1 VASGCATPV
10 RPCRTVARSTYVI
23 QQVDAKSVACRW
35 PARSTDDIEG
45 GEAPGPASR
54 AGRVGFGTLGDLLSR
69 VVSKEEVAM
78 ARVSVASLS
87 AQLKKLRDEVVPQ
100 GPQKIE
106 PNRKDSTT
114 IGVSDEDEQALSEM
128 MQTLA
133 SQQNR
138 RQSELLIQIDR
149 ALARL
154 EREPDLV
161 GLCEECEE
169 EIDERRLT
177 LRPYVTLCAEC
188 QASHDPKRNIAR
200 KNLTDYR

>member
-1 VASGCATPV
+1 
-10 RPCRTVARSTYVI
+10 
-23 QQVDAKSVACRW
+23 
-35 PARSTDDIEG
+35 
-45 GEAPGPASR
+45 
-54 AGRVGFGTLGDLLSR
+54 
-69 VVSKEEVAM
+69 M

-87 AQLKKLRDEVVPQ
+87 AQLKKLRDEVVSQ
-100 GPQKIE
+100 GPAKIE

-138 RQSELLIQIDR
+138 RQSELLAQIDR
-149 ALARL
+149 ALVRL
-154 EREPDLV
+154 DREPDMV

-169 EIDERRLT
+169 EIDERRLS

-188 QASHDPKRNIAR
+188 QSSYDPKRNITR

>member
-1 VASGCATPV
+1 
-10 RPCRTVARSTYVI
+10 
-23 QQVDAKSVACRW
+23 
-35 PARSTDDIEG
+35 
-45 GEAPGPASR
+45 
-54 AGRVGFGTLGDLLSR
+54 
-69 VVSKEEVAM
+69 M
-78 ARVSVASLS
+78 ARVSHASLS
-87 AQLKKLRDEVVPQ
+87 AQLRKLRDEVVQQ

-106 PNRKDSTT
+106 PNRKDAST

-138 RQSELLIQIDR
+138 RQSELLIQIDC

-154 EREPDLV
+154 DREPEMV

-188 QASHDPKRNIAR
+188 QANHDPKRNQGR
-200 KNLTDYR
+200 KGLTDFR

>member
-1 VASGCATPV
+1 
-10 RPCRTVARSTYVI
+10 
-23 QQVDAKSVACRW
+23 
-35 PARSTDDIEG
+35 
-45 GEAPGPASR
+45 
-54 AGRVGFGTLGDLLSR
+54 
-69 VVSKEEVAM
+69 M

-87 AQLKKLRDEVVPQ
+87 AQLKKLRDEVVSQ
-100 GPQKIE
+100 GPAKIE

-138 RQSELLIQIDR
+138 RQSELLAQIDR

-154 EREPDLV
+154 DREPDLV

-169 EIDERRLT
+169 EIDERRLS

-188 QASHDPKRNIAR
+188 QSSYDPKRNITR

>member
-1 VASGCATPV
+1 MAAVTASALT
-10 RPCRTVARSTYVI
+10 
-23 QQVDAKSVACRW
+23 
-35 PARSTDDIEG
+35 
-45 GEAPGPASR
+45 
-54 AGRVGFGTLGDLLSR
+54 
-69 VVSKEEVAM
+69 
-78 ARVSVASLS
+78 
-87 AQLKKLRDEVVPQ
+87 AQLRKLREETISQ

-106 PNRKDSTT
+106 PNRKDATT

-128 MQTLA
+128 LQTLA

-138 RQSELLIQIDR
+138 KQSELLAQIDR

-154 EREPDLV
+154 EREPDMV

-188 QASHDPKRNIAR
+188 QAAHDPKRGHTR
-200 KNLTDYR
+200 KSLTDYK

>member
-1 VASGCATPV
+1 
-10 RPCRTVARSTYVI
+10 
-23 QQVDAKSVACRW
+23 
-35 PARSTDDIEG
+35 
-45 GEAPGPASR
+45 
-54 AGRVGFGTLGDLLSR
+54 
-69 VVSKEEVAM
+69 M

-87 AQLKKLRDEVVPQ
+87 AQLKKLRDEVVSQ

-114 IGVSDEDEQALSEM
+114 IGVSDEDEQALCEM
-128 MQTLA
+128 MRTLA

-138 RQSELLIQIDR
+138 RQSELLAQIER

-154 EREPDLV
+154 DREPDLV

-169 EIDERRLT
+169 EIDERRLS

-188 QASHDPKRNIAR
+188 QSSYDPKRNIAR

>member
-1 VASGCATPV
+1 
-10 RPCRTVARSTYVI
+10 
-23 QQVDAKSVACRW
+23 
-35 PARSTDDIEG
+35 
-45 GEAPGPASR
+45 
-54 AGRVGFGTLGDLLSR
+54 
-69 VVSKEEVAM
+69 
-78 ARVSVASLS
+78 
-87 AQLKKLRDEVVPQ
+87 
-100 GPQKIE
+100 
-106 PNRKDSTT
+106 
-114 IGVSDEDEQALSEM
+114 

-154 EREPDLV
+154 DREPEMV

-188 QASHDPKRNIAR
+188 QANHDPKRNQGR
-200 KNLTDYR
+200 KGLTDFR